1 MVALKIN
8 NLSTIALMKTSSL
21 VATGRGG
28 EDQNGSYYPKD
39 SSAQHYDDLTVPG
52 HTHTHTE
59 LVFISPDSE
68 LTSWK
73 QLFPKGVCQK
83 QPAANI

>member
-1 MVALKIN
+1 MVALKIK
-8 NLSTIALMKTSSL
+8 NLSTIALMKTTSL